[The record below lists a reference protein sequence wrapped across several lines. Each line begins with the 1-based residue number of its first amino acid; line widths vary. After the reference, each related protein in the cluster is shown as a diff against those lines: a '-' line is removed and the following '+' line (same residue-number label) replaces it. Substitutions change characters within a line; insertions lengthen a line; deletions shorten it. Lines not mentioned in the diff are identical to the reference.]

1 VQQVLKELGADEKP
15 IITAL
20 NKIDLLDDQAWL
32 EGVKRDFPHAVA
44 ISAKLKQNLDILTR
58 ELERNFHSQMI
69 SLQLLLP
76 HARMDLVDLFY
87 RQGKVEEIK
96 YLQKGIKVK
105 VNLPKVLAHNIL
117 QNKEIQKIS

>member
-1 VQQVLKELGADEKP
+1 
-15 IITAL
+15 
-20 NKIDLLDDQAWL
+20 
-32 EGVKRDFPHAVA
+32 VA